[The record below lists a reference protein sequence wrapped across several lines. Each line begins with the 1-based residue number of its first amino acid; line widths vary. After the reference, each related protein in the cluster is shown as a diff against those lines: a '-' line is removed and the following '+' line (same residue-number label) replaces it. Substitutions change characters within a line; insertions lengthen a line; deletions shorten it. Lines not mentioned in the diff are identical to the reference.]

1 MKKTIVKFIKSDK
14 GISVRVTPTQTVNV
28 LVGIAETVQLVSRTT
43 KNSIESIMS
52 DINKI
57 LEILEEEENQNE

>member
-1 MKKTIVKFIKSDK
+1 MKKTIVKFIKSDE
-14 GISVRVTPTQTVNV
+14 GIGVKVASTQTVDV

-43 KNSIESIMS
+43 KNRIESIMS

>member
-1 MKKTIVKFIKSDK
+1 MKKTIVKFIKSGD
-14 GISVRVTPTQTVNV
+14 GIGIKVAPTQTVDV
-28 LVGIAETVQLVSRTT
+28 LVGIAETVQLVSRTS
-43 KNSIESIMS
+43 KNSIKSIMS